1 MIYSLTLE
9 LMQIFFVAVL
19 PLLGA
24 IVIASLVSGVF
35 QGVLRIQEPAI
46 GYIFR
51 FLACAICLYIIL
63 PSLSNAFISVLH
75 QSLAGK

>member
-9 LMQIFFVAVL
+9 LMQIFLVAVL

-24 IVIASLVSGVF
+24 VVIASLVSGVF
-35 QGVLRIQEPAI
+35 QGVLRIHEPVL

-51 FLACAICLYIIL
+51 FLACAICVYVIG
-63 PSLSNAFISVLH
+63 PSLSEALLSIIQQTLS
-75 QSLAGK
+75 GK